1 MDWTMRTFRGTI
13 LCAVAVACAGWLV
26 FWEPSR
32 TWAQRESAPAQVERV
47 ALMPFFRGVQT
58 YSVQESLN
66 CAVCRLT
73 QEEDPSV
80 PDADRILT
88 ELVQTRLE
96 KRFGYAAVPQSKVK
110 GVYDAMPKDETQD
123 TPLSLAQRLGRALGA
138 SHMMVGN
145 VWKFRERVG
154 GSMGVESPAS
164 VAFLLHFVE
173 VATGTVLWKGTFNET
188 QRSLSENILDAPA
201 FFKRGAKWLTAEEL
215 ARSGVDELFRKM
227 TF

>member
-1 MDWTMRTFRGTI
+1 MDWKTRVFRGTI
-13 LCAVAVACAGWLV
+13 LCAMAVACAVWLV
-26 FWEPSR
+26 FWEPLR
-32 TWAQRESAPAQVERV
+32 AGAQSASSPSQVERV

-66 CAVCRLT
+66 CAVCTLA
-73 QEEDPSV
+73 EEDSNV

-88 ELVQTRLE
+88 DLVQKALE
-96 KRFGYAAVPQSKVK
+96 KKFGYAAVPQSKVK
-110 GVYDAMPKDETQD
+110 GVYDAMPKDETKD
-123 TPLSLAQRLGRALGA
+123 TPLSLAQRLGRALGV

-145 VWKFRERVG
+145 EWRFRERVG

-164 VAFLLHFVE
+164 VAFLLHLVH
-173 VATGTVLWKGTFNET
+173 VSTGAVLWKGTFNET
-188 QRSLSENILDAPA
+188 QRSLSENIFDAPA

-215 ARSGVDELFRKM
+215 ARDGVNELFRKM